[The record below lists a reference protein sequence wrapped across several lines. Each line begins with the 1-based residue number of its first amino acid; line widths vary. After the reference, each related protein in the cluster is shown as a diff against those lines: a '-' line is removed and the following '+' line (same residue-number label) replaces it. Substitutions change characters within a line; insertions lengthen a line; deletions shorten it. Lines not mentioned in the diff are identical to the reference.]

1 MVNIA
6 LHPDVGYRPPLLCR
20 HSNLPDDP
28 IRLSRSI
35 DVSIRVISSQLNR
48 WFLTRRNGWMQR
60 KQLAASERRHSIVS
74 VRVGLDS
81 SNRQDTPQAIFAVCP
96 TTIARKRDCIC
107 KTDAISNHM
116 YQERVMTDRQTIQ
129 HIARKL
135 PHSTITDVDEI
146 VELLIERWLDQLVQG
161 KDIHIRDIGTLSI
174 EVQNMQVGG
183 AILKNMTGIPPK
195 TVKRI
200 YGRFRPAKYLKR
212 EMMGEQDEP

>member
-1 MVNIA
+1 MVVSV
-6 LHPDVGYRPPLLCR
+6 LHPDVDYRPPLLCR

-48 WFLTRRNGWMQR
+48 WFLTRRKGWMQR
-60 KQLAASERRHSIVS
+60 KQVAAPERQHLSVS
-74 VRVGLDS
+74 VRVGLDPS
-81 SNRQDTPQAIFAVCP
+81 SRQDTPRAIFAVCP
-96 TTIARKRDCIC
+96 TTVARMRDCIC
-107 KTDAISNHM
+107 KTDAISTTM
-116 YQERVMTDRQTIQ
+116 YQERVMTHRQTIQ

-135 PHSTITDVDEI
+135 PHRTIYDVDEI

-161 KDIHIRDIGTLSI
+161 NDIHIRDIGTLSV

-183 AILKNMTGIPPK
+183 AILKNIKGQAPK

-212 EMMGEQDEP
+212 EVMGEQDEP